1 MGDSSLEILSSY
13 LAIWFFTSYDSSNI
27 AVNNGIFIRKRDL
40 SDFEKWE
47 ISIIFKHT
55 VSII

>member
-13 LAIWFFTSYDSSNI
+13 LAICFFTSYDSSKI